1 MITYKWMT
9 CPRCKHFMWRKDGKQ
24 MGVCKRGGKEEP
36 LIELDEVEV
45 LADAILCA
53 EFLARGKRK

>member
-1 MITYKWMT
+1 
-9 CPRCKHFMWRKDGKQ
+9 MWRKDGKQ